1 LQDLNPRITSVNKES
16 VGSQSD
22 LGAIQKRKFIT
33 RREGVRLA
41 NEQGIPISIGRVNK
55 DCMEGIGPQPAGKY
69 GPVHLYAPEEFM
81 RYAETRVRQHAPD
94 AS

>member
-1 LQDLNPRITSVNKES
+1 LQDLIPRITSVNNES
-16 VGSQSD
+16 AGSQSD
-22 LGAIQKRKFIT
+22 LGARKFIT

-55 DCMEGIGPQPAGKY
+55 DCMDGIGPQPAGKY